1 MVVWRLKTLL
11 IIDYRF
17 FGVVYWFS
25 KELESKRFFVQL
37 KGVLLSHQVKK
48 KKSFLDSNRN
58 LYFSECWSGLFLF
71 P

>member
-48 KKSFLDSNRN
+48 KKIF
-58 LYFSECWSGLFLF
+58 FGF
-71 P
+71 